1 MAELNVELLK
11 LIKAEGYRINETV
24 RDALEEFIE
33 VLVEENEIMGN
44 EDEGEEEEEEN

>member
-11 LIKAEGYRINETV
+11 LIKAEGFRINETV
-24 RDALEEFIE
+24 KDALEEFIE

-44 EDEGEEEEEEN
+44 EEDDEEEEE